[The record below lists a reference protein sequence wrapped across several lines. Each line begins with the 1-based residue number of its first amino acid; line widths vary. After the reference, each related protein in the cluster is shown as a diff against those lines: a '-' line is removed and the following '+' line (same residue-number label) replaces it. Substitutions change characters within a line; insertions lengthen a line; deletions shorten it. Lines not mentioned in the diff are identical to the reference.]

1 MLEWLLLVFSLS
13 RFGYGIR
20 IPQGGA
26 VGAGRF
32 FAASRAT
39 PPAAGRSHWRALTR
53 KPPIRVLRWTSVIF
67 RSLSMVCP
75 VSMLTGSAASRGV
88 APGTGSCVGAGLRL
102 GFVGFLRLLIDLR
115 GDFAFRRWR
124 RGDGGHG
131 ALYRRGLGG
140 SRGCWK
146 STLTLL
152 RLQLLQ
158 ASVDGLAHMVL
169 HVLQIRE
176 HNRNG
181 IALGAFPA
189 AITGQ
194 YGEGRRLRVRRGLAR
209 EVGRIAFAEGALR
222 ASGVHHVEIVA
233 GHEDMLLAVREQA
246 LDAAGGGVRL
256 AILGGDPG
264 LVVFERNLLS
274 HLIGDEVFHFG
285 R

>member
-1 MLEWLLLVFSLS
+1 RLVAVRIGVPKIFQHPPPLGDHSQKTLARCMILLVSLKMIRKLRDALTQQGDFHRLPAALRQSPVPCSSGCSLS
-13 RFGYGIR
+13 SLYLVLVTGLGYHK
-20 IPQGGA
+20 
-26 VGAGRF
+26 AGRLAQGAF
-32 FAASRAT
+32 SRLSAQP

-189 AITGQ
+189 A
-194 YGEGRRLRVRRGLAR
+194 LA
-209 EVGRIAFAEGALR
+209 
-222 ASGVHHVEIVA
+222 
-233 GHEDMLLAVREQA
+233 
-246 LDAAGGGVRL
+246 
-256 AILGGDPG
+256 
-264 LVVFERNLLS
+264 
-274 HLIGDEVFHFG
+274 
-285 R
+285 